1 MNIYKWIYYLENILK
16 GSDFMVKILITDR
29 IHEDAIEILNKV
41 GNVEIATDLT
51 PEELKEKIKD
61 VDVIVIRSGTKLTR
75 DVLENAKNLKI
86 IARAGVGVDNVDL
99 QYATELGIIVVN
111 SPDASSISVAE
122 LTMGLMLSA
131 ARNIPQATASLK
143 RGEWDRKSFKG
154 LELYGK
160 TLGVI
165 GLGRIGQQVVERAKS
180 FGMNIVGYDPYIPED
195 VANSM
200 GVKLVDIN
208 ELCKVSDFITLHVP
222 LTPKTKYIIG
232 KDQISL
238 MKNNAIIVNCA
249 RGGLIDEKALYEALK
264 NKKIRSAALDVFEEE
279 PPKDNPLLTLDNVI
293 GTPHQGASTAEAQ
306 KSAGTI
312 VAEQVVKILKGE
324 PAENVVNLPM
334 VPSEKMGKIKPY
346 MILAEKM
353 GLMTIQLL
361 DKSIEKIE
369 LIYAGEIAREDTELI
384 KRSFLMGMLSP
395 ILLAGV
401 NLINAP
407 TVAKNRN
414 IRIVEGTISES
425 EYGKAIKVIAKGKSE
440 KVSIVGSIV
449 EGKPVIKKINRYS
462 VDIRPEGIICI
473 IKHIDRPG
481 MVGKVGLL
489 LGEYGINIAGMQV
502 GRMEPGGESIM
513 VLNVDHV
520 IPEDVLDKLKKLD
533 NIKDAKVIDL

>member
-1 MNIYKWIYYLENILK
+1 
-16 GSDFMVKILITDR
+16 MVKILITDR